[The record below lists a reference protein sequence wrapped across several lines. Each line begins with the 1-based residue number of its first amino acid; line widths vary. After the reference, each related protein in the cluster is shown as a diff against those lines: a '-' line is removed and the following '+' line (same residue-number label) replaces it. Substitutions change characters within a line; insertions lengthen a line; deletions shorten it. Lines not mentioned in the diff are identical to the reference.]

1 MLLFY
6 FGAGA
11 KPGFGGTGYSSG
23 YNAAIQN
30 GVCIDCNG
38 PDFRPL
44 TDGKINFCSFDA
56 VGRQVAAN
64 AFTAK
69 AGCDYPGSITYR
81 LDRACVSQKSNL
93 PYFIY
98 LVYQVTYCG
107 QTKMVAASGGG
118 VYSPKPAINAINEWT
133 YAVRPFR
140 V

>member
-56 VGRQVAAN
+56 VGR
-64 AFTAK
+64 
-69 AGCDYPGSITYR
+69 
-81 LDRACVSQKSNL
+81 
-93 PYFIY
+93 
-98 LVYQVTYCG
+98 
-107 QTKMVAASGGG
+107 KMVAASGGG